1 MCLPAATLYGTRCE
15 GQVTE
20 LCGKVCVCQHHTLA
34 PAVKVKLRSCAKC
47 VFASTTL
54 CGTRC
59 EGQVT
64 ELCKVCVCQQPHS
77 VVSAANVKLRSCAKC
92 SLAST
97 RCEGEVTLW
106 HHAAERRLLHA
117 AAAAEVWQR
126 PATGPGYRS
135 GWVLIAH
142 CGIACR
148 RAGHRFP
155 GGPLRS
161 SGTTVFTT
169 SL

>member
-1 MCLPAATLYGTRCE
+1 MQSVRLPAATPC
-15 GQVTE
+15 
-20 LCGKVCVCQHHTLA
+20 
-34 PAVKVKLRSCAKC
+34 SI
-47 VFASTTL
+47 S
-54 CGTRC
+54 C

-64 ELCKVCVCQQPHS
+64 ELCKAYVCQPSHS